1 MTNMMRIWFL
11 VSLVII
17 LVAAILTHRAIN
29 GPPGAY
35 DRNLPFYLLLV
46 GLVLFTTTAPAYLES
61 LRGMGRRLFPRQDEE
76 AHDE

>member
-29 GPPGAY
+29 GPP
-35 DRNLPFYLLLV
+35 
-46 GLVLFTTTAPAYLES
+46 
-61 LRGMGRRLFPRQDEE
+61 
-76 AHDE
+76 